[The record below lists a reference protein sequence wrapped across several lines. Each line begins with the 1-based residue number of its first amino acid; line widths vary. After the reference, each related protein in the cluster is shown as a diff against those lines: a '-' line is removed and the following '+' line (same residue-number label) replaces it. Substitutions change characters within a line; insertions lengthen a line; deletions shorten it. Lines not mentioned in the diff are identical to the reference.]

1 MINLLHQQQKIF
13 TCVYESLFLYNVPS
27 ITMRVC
33 SFFSA
38 GVGRSGTFI
47 VIDHCLE
54 NFLQQ
59 GEKLSVDVF
68 HIVQEMRERRVNM
81 IQTIVSDHS
90 SDQVRTSQSIIIV
103 TINTVMV
110 ENLLLYI
117 TYKYFLKNI

>member
-1 MINLLHQQQKIF
+1 
-13 TCVYESLFLYNVPS
+13 
-27 ITMRVC
+27 MRVC

-81 IQTIVSDHS
+81 IQTIVSDS

-103 TINTVMV
+103 TFNTVMV

-117 TYKYFLKNI
+117 SYKYFLKNI